1 MSATAPSTAASAQS
15 AATTISIYDTLT
27 KQKRPFVPVTPGK
40 VGIYLCGPTV
50 YKESH
55 IGHMVGP
62 VIFDCIKRYF
72 TYSGYEVTWVVNI
85 TDVDDKL
92 IAESVRRGLPMAD
105 VADEMTQDYLHN
117 LAAFGVDQIDQ
128 MPRATETMDEIIEF
142 IAALI
147 EQGFAYESEGDVY
160 FETGKDPQYGKLSN
174 RTTDSLQGEG
184 GEAAQRKRS
193 LGDFALWKAA
203 KEGQP
208 SWDSPWGSGRPGWHI
223 ECSAMSRARLGETF
237 DIHGGGLDLLFPH
250 HENEVAQSE
259 CRHGKPMANFWMH
272 NGLMRAGASA
282 GKLGGRADREQQQV
296 EQATVVTKISRSGGA
311 GGLADLVARQGGER
325 LRFFLLRTQYR
336 STIVFSEAE
345 VEQSG
350 AGLETFYRLFKR
362 YERITGESYYDVDAP
377 RFRGAG
383 AFDPGDDD
391 TLKSV
396 AAHRQHF
403 IESMDD
409 DFNTGAAVADLFE
422 IARTLNRYADQADL
436 EASGKDDLAKL
447 AVFKQ
452 GACTLRELS
461 GTLGLFIRPIQSA
474 GGEDQETL
482 EGVIGLL
489 ASIRQDARA
498 AKNFELG
505 DAIRDQLQAAGVTL
519 LDRPDATEWEIQ
531 PTGHQ
536 LDALMQL
543 VIKIRAD
550 ARAAK
555 DFALADK
562 IRDALQEQN
571 ITLEDRAGGT
581 EWDKS

>member
-1 MSATAPSTAASAQS
+1 MPLRV
-15 AATTISIYDTLT
+15 YNTLT
-27 KQKRPFVPVTPGK
+27 REKEDFQTVVPGK

-50 YKESH
+50 YKPSH

-62 VIFDCIKRYF
+62 VIFDCIKRYL

-92 IAESVRRGLPMAD
+92 IAESQRRGVPMAE
-105 VADEMTQDYLHN
+105 VAEEMTQDYLHN

-142 IAALI
+142 IAALV

-160 FETGKDPQYGKLSN
+160 FETGKDPQYGKLSR
-174 RTTDSLQGEG
+174 RTSDSLQGEG
-184 GEAAQRKRS
+184 GEAAGRKRS

-208 SWDSPWGSGRPGWHI
+208 AWDSPWGGGRPGWHI

-272 NGLMRAGASA
+272 NGLMRAGAGA
-282 GKLGGRADREQQQV
+282 GKLGGRADRHQQA
-296 EQATVVTKISRSGGA
+296 EQATVETKISRSDGD

-336 STIVFSEAE
+336 STIVFSEEA

-362 YERITGESYYDVDAP
+362 YERITDESFYDVDP
-377 RFRGAG
+377 PQLRGDG
-383 AFDPGDDD
+383 AFDPGDDE
-391 TLKSV
+391 TLQAV
-396 AAHRQHF
+396 ADHRQHF
-403 IESMDD
+403 IDSMDD
-409 DFNTGAAVADLFE
+409 DFNSGAAVADLFE

-436 EASGKDDLAKL
+436 EGTGKDDPAKL
-447 AVFKQ
+447 AVLKQ
-452 GACTLRELS
+452 GARTLRELS
-461 GTLGLFIRPIQSA
+461 GTLGLFIRPIASA
-474 GGEDQETL
+474 GGEDRANL
-482 EGVIGLL
+482 DGVIALL
-489 ASIRQDARA
+489 ASIRQDARE
-498 AKNFELG
+498 AKKFELG
-505 DAIRDQLQAAGVTL
+505 DAIRDQLQTAGVTL
-519 LDRPDATEWEIQ
+519 LDRPDDTEWEIQ
-531 PTGHQ
+531 PSDNQ

-543 VIKIRAD
+543 VIQIRAD

-555 DFALADK
+555 DFAVADK
-562 IRDALQEQN
+562 IRNALQEQS

-581 EWDKS
+581 EWAKS

>member
-1 MSATAPSTAASAQS
+1 MSATASPSDAGPQS
-15 AATTISIYDTLT
+15 AASTISIYDTLT

-62 VIFDCIKRYF
+62 VIFDCIKRYL

-92 IAESVRRGLPMAD
+92 IAESVRRELPMAEI
-105 VADEMTQDYLHN
+105 AEEMTQDYLKN

-142 IAALI
+142 IAELV

-160 FETGKDPQYGKLSN
+160 FETGKDPEYGKLSN

-184 GEAAQRKRS
+184 GEAAGRKRS
-193 LGDFALWKAA
+193 LGDFAMWKAA

-208 SWDSPWGSGRPGWHI
+208 AWDSPWGPGRPGWHI
-223 ECSAMSRARLGETF
+223 ECSAMSRVRLGETF

-272 NGLMRAGASA
+272 NGLMRAYAGA
-282 GKLGGRADREQQQV
+282 GKVGGRADREAQV
-296 EQATVVTKISRSGGA
+296 EQATVETKISRSDGD

-336 STIVFSEAE
+336 STIVFSEEA

-362 YERITGESYYDVDAP
+362 YERVTGESFYDIDAP
-377 RFRGAG
+377 QARGAG
-383 AFDPGDDD
+383 AFDPGDDK
-391 TLKSV
+391 TLEAV
-396 AAHRQHF
+396 ADHRKHF

-409 DFNTGAAVADLFE
+409 DFNSGAAVADLFE
-422 IARTLNRYADQADL
+422 IARTLNRYADEADL
-436 EASGKDDLAKL
+436 EASGKDDPVKL
-447 AVFKQ
+447 AVIKQ
-452 GACTLRELS
+452 GAHTLRELC
-461 GTLGLFIRPIQSA
+461 GTLGLFIRPIASA

-482 EGVIGLL
+482 DGVVELL
-489 ASIRQDARA
+489 ASIRQDART

-505 DAIRDQLQAAGVTL
+505 DSVRDQLHSAGVTL
-519 LDRPDATEWEIQ
+519 LDRPDGTEWEIQ
-531 PTGHQ
+531 PSENQ

-543 VIKIRAD
+543 VIQIRAD

-555 DFALADK
+555 DFAIADK
-562 IRDALQEQN
+562 IRDALQEQS

-581 EWDKS
+581 EWTKP